1 MFCVLYYVFAAYIEV
16 LTLYFEVKLL
26 CIMADI
32 PQLPIDLQGEQ
43 LSNLL
48 LRRGMAQRFL
58 QKLLVNPETLLY
70 FRCTKYPFG
79 TYYGYC
85 CSVELIDGEVYS
97 VYF

>member
-1 MFCVLYYVFAAYIEV
+1 MALLPRHDIFAAYIEV
-16 LTLYFEVKLL
+16 EVL

-32 PQLPIDLQGEQ
+32 PQLPIGLQGEQ

-48 LRRGMAQRFL
+48 LRKGMAQHFL

-70 FRCTKYPFG
+70 FRCTKYLFE

-85 CSVELIDGEVYS
+85 CSVEMINGQVYS